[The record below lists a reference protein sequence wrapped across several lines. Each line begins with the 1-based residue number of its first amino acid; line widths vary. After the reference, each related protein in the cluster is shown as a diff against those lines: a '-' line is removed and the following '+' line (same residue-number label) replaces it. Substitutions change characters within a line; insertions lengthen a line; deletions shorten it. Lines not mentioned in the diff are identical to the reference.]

1 MPHYEYDKDYPFAA
15 FITNLGKYNEG
26 SLVGEWVKFPTTAE
40 ELQKVFERIGIGS
53 KDDFG
58 QPYEEWFITDY
69 DCYVD
74 GLYDK
79 LGEYESLDELNY
91 LASKLDEMSQGEY
104 EQFQAAM
111 EIGDHSGS
119 LQEIINLTENLDCY
133 DIYPDIHDHDDLGR
147 YYIEELDAMQVPE
160 HLRNYIDYEA
170 YGRDVALEEGG
181 EFTDFGY
188 VRDTGDRFDEV
199 YDGDRDSIPEE
210 YRVMTFQ
217 DEEELTQDEKLE
229 MAMDLAFDLDQFFRQ
244 QDPQY
249 AAEHPDAHAAKEEMA
264 DKLFEGR
271 IAFVEDRLNDMGPEA
286 LEQFS
291 QRLEEFKDAT
301 GYEEFLDVDPAAI
314 WEVLENPE
322 RSHADEMLAFAEQAG
337 REYEA
342 ELFGESKEPMKGP
355 EPAPGFHAPQAD
367 VDPAVLAEAAEIAG
381 ACDDILRNNN
391 LLYDAAIR
399 DTAEVTEMI
408 LRGDTDKLKA
418 GLSTLGREEG
428 MASEVAPLISRL
440 EAFEKEHGIGTHEQK
455 ALSPDDRETG
465 ETVRT
470 PRGTFYVTDMSREQ
484 MEAAGYGLHHQS
496 DDGKYLIMGNGDRAF
511 AIRNEEAQEH
521 AAPEKMTVLVV
532 EPRKEPY
539 LKEIAPGLHSLQAEV
554 GGDIAASYPFSD
566 PVGLVCND
574 EGKLIGLELNRG
586 LRDEDGNLYDI
597 MAGTFLVVGLGEEDF
612 TSLPPELTQ
621 KYMEHFKQPEQF
633 INLNGQIIALP
644 VEPENPLRTA
654 EMTVE
659 DDYGMIDGVIN
670 NGRKGEELEAAKG
683 EMRRTSPEKKPS
695 IRERLEEAKRECG
708 ERKPPDKAH
717 QKKPPEHDL

>member
-79 LGEYESLDELNY
+79 LGEYENLDELNY

-181 EFTDFGY
+181 EFTDLGY
-188 VRDTGDRFDEV
+188 VRDTGSSFHEY
-199 YDGDRDSIPEE
+199 YDGEHGSIPEE

-217 DEEELTQDEKLE
+217 DAEELTEEEKSE
-229 MAMDLAFDLDQFFRQ
+229 WAMDIAYDMDEFFRQ
-244 QDPQY
+244 HDPQY
-249 AAEHPDAHAAKEEMA
+249 AAEHPEEHAAKEEIYENLMA
-264 DKLFEGR
+264 GR
-271 IAFVEDRLNDMGPEA
+271 ISALDEKLAALGQTQEDYLPSEI
-286 LEQFS
+286 EK
-291 QRLEEFKDAT
+291 FKDAT
-301 GYEEFLDVDPAAI
+301 GYEEFLDFDPAVIKAA
-314 WEVLENPE
+314 LEDPDK
-322 RSHADEMLAFAEQAG
+322 SHVDEMLAFAEQAG

-342 ELFGESKEPMKGP
+342 ELAGQT
-355 EPAPGFHAPQAD
+355 PAP
-367 VDPAVLAEAAEIAG
+367 
-381 ACDDILRNNN
+381 
-391 LLYDAAIR
+391 
-399 DTAEVTEMI
+399 
-408 LRGDTDKLKA
+408 
-418 GLSTLGREEG
+418 
-428 MASEVAPLISRL
+428 
-440 EAFEKEHGIGTHEQK
+440 
-455 ALSPDDRETG
+455 SPDDRETG

-496 DDGKYLIMGNGDRAF
+496 DDGKYLIMGNGSRAF
-511 AIRNEEAQEH
+511 AIHNEEAQEY
-521 AAPEKMTVLVV
+521 AAPEKMTV
-532 EPRKEPY
+532 
-539 LKEIAPGLHSLQAEV
+539 
-554 GGDIAASYPFSD
+554 
-566 PVGLVCND
+566 
-574 EGKLIGLELNRG
+574 
-586 LRDEDGNLYDI
+586 
-597 MAGTFLVVGLGEEDF
+597 LVVGLGEEDF
-612 TSLPPELTQ
+612 TSLPPDLAQ

-633 INLNGQIIALP
+633 ISLNGQIIALP

-654 EMTVE
+654 EMTLE

-683 EMRRTSPEKKPS
+683 EARRTSPEKRPS
-695 IRERLEEAKRECG
+695 IRERLAEAKKECS